1 MVQRDEVVVVL
12 WSVMRSPKHNL
23 ISNTVIRAKLGKLT
37 RSICECNEMIKHDSE
52 LFLPENNN
60 YTGGRSQP
68 IKPIKREHS
77 QTSPTITD
85 SVISIIPAECL
96 PL

>member
-1 MVQRDEVVVVL
+1 MVCNET
-12 WSVMRSPKHNL
+12 SNKHYTL
-23 ISNTVIRAKLGKLT
+23 PHYCHTAIRAKLGKLT
-37 RSICECNEMIKHDSE
+37 SSICDCNEMIKHDSAVV
-52 LFLPENNN
+52 LPKNNN
-60 YTGGRSQP
+60 YSRGRSQP
-68 IKPIKREHS
+68 IKSELR